1 MAEFDNIDFSD
12 VFGPVDDTNGGNPD
26 EGAQGITD
34 PANTEQDPPA
44 EGEDGHI
51 DGGKEQDPADPAE
64 DQKQSAEDN
73 AKYAAARRK
82 AEEERDK
89 AIAEMRE
96 KHEAALDKVVAD
108 MGLTNP
114 YTEKPIT
121 TRKEWAEYQKQHEV
135 EEQRMVD
142 QRAKEIGLTDED
154 RKAMVEA
161 DPRYKAAMRENA
173 EAARVKAAAE
183 TERITRLRE
192 EALAEIRKLDPD
204 VETLEDLLNHKSREK
219 IDELL
224 GRGYTLVDAF
234 EKANKDDIKQ
244 REYAAMEQK
253 IRNGMAGKNHLQSSS
268 QHGDGG
274 ITVPEDEMAFFRKI
288 NKDAT
293 DDEIRAFYA
302 KDKARKKK

>member
-1 MAEFDNIDFSD
+1 MAEFNDIDFSD
-12 VFGPVDDTNGGNPD
+12 VFGPVDDTSGVNPD

-34 PANTEQDPPA
+34 PANTEQDLPA
-44 EGEDGHI
+44 EGDEGHI
-51 DGGKEQDPADPAE
+51 DGSKEQVPADPAK

-89 AIAEMRE
+89 AIADMRVVY
-96 KHEAALDKVVAD
+96 EAEIDQLIA
-108 MGLTNP
+108 GLKITNP
-114 YTEKPIT
+114 YTEKIIT
-121 TRKEWAEYQKQHEV
+121 NRQELLDYQRQDEAET
-135 EEQRMVD
+135 QRLAD
-142 QRAKEIGLTDED
+142 QRAKEAGLTDAD

-173 EAARVKAAAE
+173 EAAQVKAAAE

-192 EALAEIRKLDPD
+192 EALAEIKKMDPD
-204 VETLEDLLNHKSREK
+204 VTTLDDLLNHKSSKE
-219 IDELL
+219 IDEYIR
-224 GRGYTLVDAF
+224 RGYSLADAF
-234 EKANKDDIKQ
+234 EKANKEDIRQ
-244 REYAAMEQK
+244 REYAAMEQR

-274 ITVPEDEMAFFRKI
+274 ITVPEDEMAFFKKI
-288 NKDAT
+288 NKGVT